1 MFGTN
6 VEDHKMTTVSKLF
19 EHFSQWYR
27 LKKFVAWMLRYR
39 ENLRLAV
46 QRCKISSLPQ
56 AKYARLI
63 PITVEELQRAET
75 EIFKYVQ
82 REEFAEEISIL

>member
-1 MFGTN
+1 
-6 VEDHKMTTVSKLF
+6 
-19 EHFSQWYR
+19 
-27 LKKFVAWMLRYR
+27 MLRYR

-46 QRCKISSLPQ
+46 QRCKTSSLPQ

-82 REEFAEEISIL
+82 REEFAEEISILYVTRNESKEGSLKESNKRQIKA